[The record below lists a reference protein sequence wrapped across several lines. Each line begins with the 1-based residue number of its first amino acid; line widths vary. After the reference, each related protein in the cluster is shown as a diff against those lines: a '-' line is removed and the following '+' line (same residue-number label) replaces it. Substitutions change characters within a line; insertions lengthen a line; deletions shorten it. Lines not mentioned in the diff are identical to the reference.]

1 MSLEIKQD
9 SQYQGKNWWKWSVW
23 IEGPMEELKQIE
35 NVTYLLHPSFANP
48 VRTVADLASKFKL
61 SSQGW
66 GIFTIRIKV
75 LKKDGSTESH
85 ALELELSRPKDQDE
99 GPLPTRCKD
108 AEGPQSDTT
117 ASEVRTEIR
126 ELVNEYEAVRRTMP
140 SGDSRTL
147 KMEKIASRM
156 RSLARPAVPLLKDFV
171 ESPSAGQRLVAV
183 SILEEIP
190 NPEYLSWLADRIKTE
205 KPFIGYHASCALR
218 MAARTL
224 RSSHANEVQNAI
236 ARAQANLKRHI
247 WKDPE
252 QVFVLRQAEL
262 ALNKKSSDS

>member
-23 IEGPMEELKQIE
+23 IEGPTDELNQIE

-85 ALELELSRPKDQDE
+85 AVELELSYPNDLDERALRTNKRPTVAALE
-99 GPLPTRCKD
+99 EYALENAYIED
-108 AEGPQSDTT
+108 AEGQKSDTT
-117 ASEVRTEIR
+117 VSKVRTKIR

-140 SGDSRTL
+140 SGYPRTQ
-147 KMEKIASRM
+147 KMEKIASQM
-156 RSLARPAVPLLKDFV
+156 RSLARPAVPLLKDLV
-171 ESPSAGQRLVAV
+171 ESPSAGERLAAV

-224 RSSHANEVQNAI
+224 RSSHANEVRNAI
-236 ARAQANLKRHI
+236 ARAQANLNSR
-247 WKDPE
+247 D
-252 QVFVLRQAEL
+252 
-262 ALNKKSSDS
+262 

>member
-1 MSLEIKQD
+1 
-9 SQYQGKNWWKWSVW
+9 
-23 IEGPMEELKQIE
+23 MEELKQIE

-75 LKKDGSTESH
+75 LKKDGSTESN
-85 ALELELSRPKDQDE
+85 AIELELSRPKDLDE
-99 GPLPTRCKD
+99 GPLPTKKGSPVAAIED
-108 AEGPQSDTT
+108 AEGPKSDTT
-117 ASEVRTEIR
+117 ASKVRTKIR

-140 SGDSRTL
+140 AGYPRTG
-147 KMEKIASRM
+147 KMEKIASQM

-171 ESPSAGQRLVAV
+171 ESPSAGERLAAV

-190 NPEYLSWLADRIKTE
+190 NPEYLSWLAYRIKTE

-224 RSSHANEVQNAI
+224 RSSHANEVQKAI
-236 ARAQANLKRHI
+236 ASAQANLNSLN

-252 QVFVLRQAEL
+252 QVYVLRQAES
-262 ALNKKSSDS
+262 ALNEK